1 MAGPQIHAP
10 RHGGL
15 IGPVAPD
22 FRLAQLLLRAKRGP
36 AVALQEGEMLR
47 PQSNPFTHA
56 LQREGV
62 IMDLMKRPNEW
73 QRRFLG
79 VALWLTLLLLL
90 TPGISAAQLNI
101 DETLAN
107 SPYNVAANIT
117 FANET
122 IGTTSIGVLNQ
133 GGFIN
138 TVTNRLR
145 LGDSAG
151 SSGTYN
157 LSGTGN
163 LNTNFLDIGWQGTG
177 TFIQTGGNNTV
188 ATLQQAI
195 GGSITG
201 TYIMSLG
208 TLNTSS
214 AHIGVNGNGVFTQ
227 TGGNHTAIWLELGS
241 NPGGTGTY
249 NLSGTGNLTA
259 TLEFIGLQG
268 NATFNQANGTNTATF
283 QFVTSFFPS
292 ASSTYNLS
300 GGNLLVTGDEVVGN
314 AGFGVFNQTG
324 GLNAMTNQLALCNG
338 IYNLS
343 FGNLTV
349 GTNEYIGYISYGTF
363 NQTGGNN
370 AVAGDFFLGRVAGGN
385 GTYALLGGNLAVT
398 GNYAQT
404 AGSTLAVGIAS
415 PTSYAQ
421 IPVGGTASLNGTVAP
436 VLQGGYIPQ
445 LNQFFPGV
453 ITAAGGVTGNFTT
466 IANKYITPILYWQ
479 DLYTATTF
487 DLLVRGNFNNPTLN
501 LTHNQAN
508 VGHMFNG
515 LADSATGDLANILNG
530 IARLP
535 NNRDVANAYQQIS
548 ADKAAALSTLAFAG
562 ANLQKRTLSRRIT
575 DLRFGNRETGTL
587 GGLPG
592 SFNLNFSR
600 ESGLMLAYNSSNLA
614 GLLSSKST
622 AAPAAPQS
630 RWGLYLDP
638 AIIFGDQRS
647 SRDQTGFN
655 FTIAGFNAGADY
667 RVRDNLL
674 VGLATGYSH
683 TSTDFRGSGGSVD
696 ANTWPLTVYA
706 AYLPETF
713 YVYGSLGYA
722 LNLFN
727 LGRRLEFTD
736 LNRTAKSSTTG
747 NQFNAYGEAGYD
759 LKVKRLVVTPM
770 LSLAYSKLWVDGFN
784 EGGAGAL
791 NLNLSSQNA
800 QSLQTGLG
808 AKVAAP
814 MKRGSATVVPQVYA
828 TYQHEYSNGSR
839 TLNARLSQGGS
850 PCVYQTDSFTGQPHR
865 NFAVVGANVSILT
878 QNNLKVQLDYNAEV
892 GRGNYTAHYVS
903 AGVRYEF

>member
-1 MAGPQIHAP
+1 
-10 RHGGL
+10 
-15 IGPVAPD
+15 
-22 FRLAQLLLRAKRGP
+22 
-36 AVALQEGEMLR
+36 
-47 PQSNPFTHA
+47 
-56 LQREGV
+56 
-62 IMDLMKRPNEW
+62 MDLMRRPNEW
-73 QRRFLG
+73 LWRFLG
-79 VALWLTLLLLL
+79 VALWLTLLLL
-90 TPGISAAQLNI
+90 PGASPAADLDVDQS
-101 DETLAN
+101 LAN
-107 SPYNVAANIT
+107 SPYGVAANIT
-117 FANET
+117 FTDEN
-122 IGTTSIGVLNQ
+122 IGTISTGILNQ

-138 TVTNRLR
+138 TVNNYLR
-145 LGDSAG
+145 LGQSVTGSGAYNLSAG
-151 SSGTYN
+151 SLVANSESVGSLGSGAFTQTAGTNNVTIFLDLGGGANASGTYN
-157 LSGTGN
+157 LSGTGS
-163 LNTNFLDIGWQGTG
+163 LTASTIWIGNQGSG
-177 TFIQTGGNNTV
+177 I
-188 ATLQQAI
+188 L
-195 GGSITG
+195 
-201 TYIMSLG
+201 
-208 TLNTSS
+208 
-214 AHIGVNGNGVFTQ
+214 TQ
-227 TGGNHTAIWLELGS
+227 TAGTNVVTWMDLGEFAGAS
-241 NPGGTGTY
+241 GTY
-249 NLSGTGNLTA
+249 NLSGTGSLTA
-259 TLEFIGLQG
+259 GFEFIGFQG
-268 NATFNQANGTNTATF
+268 NGAFTQTGGNHAATAQL
-283 QFVTSFFPS
+283 VISMFPGS
-292 ASSTYNLS
+292 IGTYNLS
-300 GGNLLVTGDEVVGN
+300 SGNLLAAFEGIGN
-314 AGFGVFNQTG
+314 SGLGAFTQTG
-324 GLNAMTNQLALCNG
+324 GNNTVIGGLVLGGNVGASGT
-338 IYNLS
+338 YNLS
-343 FGNLTV
+343 FGSLAV
-349 GTNEYIGYISYGTF
+349 GTDETIGFFGSGAFT
-363 NQTGGNN
+363 QTGGNH
-370 AVAGDFFLGRVAGGN
+370 AVGGN
-385 GTYALLGGNLAVT
+385 LVLGLNPGASGTYALLGGSLAVG
-398 GNYAQT
+398 GNYTQSAS
-404 AGSTLAVGIAS
+404 STLAVGIAS
-415 PTSYAQ
+415 PASYAQ
-421 IPVGGTASLNGTVAP
+421 IPVGGAATLNGTVSP
-436 VLQGGYIPQ
+436 VLQGGYIPR
-445 LNQFFPGV
+445 LNQLFPGV
-453 ITAAGGVTGNFTT
+453 ITAAGGVTGTFTT
-466 IANKYITPILYWQ
+466 ISPKYITPILYWQ
-479 DLYTATTF
+479 DIYTATTF
-487 DLLVRGNFNNPTLN
+487 DLLVKGNFNNPTLN

-515 LADSATGDLANILNG
+515 LADTATGELANILNG

-727 LGRRLEFTD
+727 LGRRLEFSD

-784 EGGAGAL
+784 ESGAGAL

-828 TYQHEYSNGSR
+828 AYQHEYSNGSR
-839 TLNARLSQGGS
+839 TLNARLSQQGA

-878 QNNLKVQLDYNAEV
+878 QKNLKVQLDYNAEV

-903 AGVRYEF
+903 AGLRYEF